1 MKNLIL
7 LAIGISVAACTQDVI
22 TANEVTTKSDTVTL
36 RKPINQ
42 MVLSIDSLTLYSS
55 EGDWVSV
62 ASNQILDVKSEFYH
76 RDTLGTLTNL
86 TSIIKRNSDSFSV
99 KYQLYGGTKSTIEVL
114 DTVGLRFRLKTNS
127 LESYYD
133 NGYLNVIL
141 YKDSI
146 PVFQHRYPYIVSAS

>member
-22 TANEVTTKSDTVTL
+22 TANEVMTKTETVTF

-62 ASNQILDVKSEFYH
+62 ASNQIFDAKSEFYH
-76 RDTLGTLTNL
+76 RDTLGTLINL
-86 TSIIKRNSDSFSV
+86 TSVIKRNPDTFSV
-99 KYQLYGGTKSTIEVL
+99 KYQLYRGTKSTIEVL
-114 DTVGLRFRLKTNS
+114 DTIGLRFRLKTDS
-127 LESYYD
+127 TESYYN

-146 PVFQHRYPYIVSAS
+146 QVFEHKYPYIVSAS